1 MAISDTDGDRPAP
14 PGAPGPARAGGP
26 TRRLR
31 LGYASGALVTG
42 TFTTLPGLLLLPYL
56 TDTLGVGAAL
66 AGAIVFVPKAWDAVI
81 NPLVGRASDR
91 TRTRWGSR
99 RPYVLG
105 GGLAMALAFALTF
118 SGLLPGS
125 AGAWLTAAG
134 YLLTATAFAFFQV
147 PYAAMPAE
155 LVDREADRVRLVAG
169 RVAVIGVAA
178 LVTGALSPVL
188 VDAGGGGLVGHRW
201 AGLFGATFIAL
212 GALWVFAGTAGTEP
226 GTAGTEPGTAGTEP
240 GTAGTEPGTAGTE
253 PGTAGTEPGTA
264 GTEPGTAGTEPGT
277 AGTEPGTARTAGST
291 AGTAPGTARTAP
303 GTARTAGSTARTAP
317 GTAGSTA
324 RTARTAPGT
333 THVPADEPT
342 LRAQFAAARA
352 NPPFM
357 ALLRCVVA
365 QSVAT
370 GVLLAG
376 APYFARHILHDS
388 SGVGA
393 LVAAFVAPN
402 LLTMPLWSRLRGPRG
417 YTVATT
423 LFAAGCLLFL
433 ASPVLPEGVV
443 LLSMAL
449 AGTGHAGQ
457 LLFLYA
463 MLPDCIARDTART
476 GRHRGGVLSG
486 VFTTAEGLGVALGP
500 FLYGLVLQLTG
511 YVSSGTGHAAEQT
524 ATARAG
530 ILAGFGALPALAAAL
545 AVLLLRSYDRPY
557 SPLIS
562 GADVDTGMRGHAPE
576 G

>member
-1 MAISDTDGDRPAP
+1 MPTTDTAGDRSAP
-14 PGAPGPARAGGP
+14 PGAPGPGRPVRAGGP

-66 AGAIVFVPKAWDAVI
+66 AGVIVFVPKAWDAVL

-155 LVDREADRVRLVAG
+155 LADREEHRVRLVAG
-169 RVAVIGVAA
+169 RVAVIGIAA

-201 AGLFGATFIAL
+201 AGLFGATVIAL
-212 GALWVFAGTAGTEP
+212 GALWVFAGTA
-226 GTAGTEPGTAGTEP
+226 
-240 GTAGTEPGTAGTE
+240 
-253 PGTAGTEPGTA
+253 
-264 GTEPGTAGTEPGT
+264 
-277 AGTEPGTARTAGST
+277 
-291 AGTAPGTARTAP
+291 RTAP
-303 GTARTAGSTARTAP
+303 GGARTANEDGAPRAHEDGAPRANEVGTPHALRTGDGAAAAR
-317 GTAGSTA
+317 
-324 RTARTAPGT
+324 
-333 THVPADEPT
+333 VPADEHGLT

-352 NPPFM
+352 DPPFM

-417 YTVATT
+417 YAVATA
-423 LFAAGCLLFL
+423 LFTAGCLLFL
-433 ASPVLPEGVV
+433 ASPVLPGGVV

-463 MLPDCIARDTART
+463 MLPDRIARDTART

-486 VFTTAEGLGVALGP
+486 VFTTGEGLGVALGP
-500 FLYGLVLQLTG
+500 FVYGLVLQLSG
-511 YVSSGTGHAAEQT
+511 YVSSATGDAAEQT
-524 ATARAG
+524 TAARIG
-530 ILAGFGALPALAAAL
+530 ILAGFGALPALAAGA
-545 AVLLLRSYDRPY
+545 AVLLLRGYDRPY
-557 SPLIS
+557 
-562 GADVDTGMRGHAPE
+562 
-576 G
+576 

>member
-1 MAISDTDGDRPAP
+1 MPTTDTDAARPAP
-14 PGAPGPARAGGP
+14 PGATAATRAGGP

-66 AGAIVFVPKAWDAVI
+66 AGVIVFVPKAWDAVL

-91 TRTRWGSR
+91 TRTRWGAR

-125 AGAWLTAAG
+125 AGAWLTATG

-155 LVDREADRVRLVAG
+155 LADREEHRVRLVAG

-201 AGLFGATFIAL
+201 AGLFGATVIAL
-212 GALWVFAGTAGTEP
+212 GTLWVFS
-226 GTAGTEPGTAGTEP
+226 
-240 GTAGTEPGTAGTE
+240 
-253 PGTAGTEPGTA
+253 
-264 GTEPGTAGTEPGT
+264 
-277 AGTEPGTARTAGST
+277 GTARTAQTPHDSARTANRDEAAPRTT
-291 AGTAPGTARTAP
+291 AGTART
-303 GTARTAGSTARTAP
+303 
-317 GTAGSTA
+317 
-324 RTARTAPGT
+324 
-333 THVPADEPT
+333 PADAHEHT

-352 NPPFM
+352 HPPFM

-417 YTVATT
+417 YAVATA
-423 LFAAGCLLFL
+423 LFTAGCVLFL

-476 GRHRGGVLSG
+476 DRHRGGVLSG
-486 VFTTAEGLGVALGP
+486 VFTTCEGLGVALGP
-500 FLYGLVLQLTG
+500 FLYGLVLQLSG

-524 ATARAG
+524 TTAQIG
-530 ILAGFGALPALAAAL
+530 ILAGFGALPPLAAVA
-545 AVLLLRSYDRPY
+545 AVLLLRGYDRPY
-557 SPLIS
+557 
-562 GADVDTGMRGHAPE
+562 
-576 G
+576 

>member
-1 MAISDTDGDRPAP
+1 MAVTDTEGDRSAP
-14 PGAPGPARAGGP
+14 PGPTHAAGP

-66 AGAIVFVPKAWDAVI
+66 AGVVVFVPKAWDAVL

-118 SGLLPGS
+118 SGLLSGS
-125 AGAWLTAAG
+125 AGAWFTATG

-155 LVDREADRVRLVAG
+155 LADREEDRVRLVAG

-188 VDAGGGGLVGHRW
+188 VDAGGGGLTGHRW
-201 AGLFGATFIAL
+201 AGLFGATVIAV
-212 GALWVFAGTAGTEP
+212 GALWVCA
-226 GTAGTEPGTAGTEP
+226 
-240 GTAGTEPGTAGTE
+240 
-253 PGTAGTEPGTA
+253 
-264 GTEPGTAGTEPGT
+264 
-277 AGTEPGTARTAGST
+277 GTARTAGG
-291 AGTAPGTARTAP
+291 AAA
-303 GTARTAGSTARTAP
+303 
-317 GTAGSTA
+317 
-324 RTARTAPGT
+324 
-333 THVPADEPT
+333 VPADEPT

-352 NPPFM
+352 DPAFM
-357 ALLRCVVA
+357 ALLRCVVL

-376 APYFARHILHDS
+376 APYFARHVLHDS

-417 YTVATT
+417 YAVASA
-423 LFAAGCLLFL
+423 LFTAGCLLFL
-433 ASPVLPEGVV
+433 ASPVLPEGAV

-463 MLPDCIARDTART
+463 LLPDCIARDTART
-476 GRHRGGVLSG
+476 GRHRGGVLAG
-486 VFTTAEGLGVALGP
+486 VFTTGEGLGVALGP
-500 FLYGLVLQLTG
+500 FLYGLVLQLCG

-524 ATARAG
+524 TTARIG
-530 ILAGFGALPALAAAL
+530 ILAGFGALPALAAVA
-545 AVLLLRSYDRPY
+545 AALLLRAYHRPY
-557 SPLIS
+557 
-562 GADVDTGMRGHAPE
+562 
-576 G
+576 